1 MPGNLPLAQ
10 FITAQ
15 TTENYRVTHAQ
26 DIVPKLPGYLL
37 GYAHISPEY
46 WITSGNNV
54 TVTPNDI
61 QVSTGNIDL
70 SGNEGLLNGNNA
82 ADHSWYFNAISSC
95 QGSFTFGRN

>member
-15 TTENYRVTHAQ
+15 TSQNYRVTHAD

-37 GYAHISPEY
+37 GYAHVSPEY
-46 WITSGNNV
+46 WITSAINV

-70 SGNEGLLNGNNA
+70 QGNEGLTGNNP
-82 ADHSWYFNAISSC
+82 ADHTWYFNDISAC
-95 QGSFTFGRN
+95 QGSFTFFRD